1 VNRLVALT
9 RREVLAYF
17 YAPVPYLVMFLF
29 LLMTWFMFV
38 GPMSQPVVQITY
50 VPVLEWL
57 AFVLL
62 FLMPLLTMNSVAE
75 ERSTNTLETLL
86 TAPVSDWQVIFA
98 KWFATFS
105 FYAFML
111 LPTLVFWLVLH
122 HIGGQIGQPHPGP
135 IVAGYCGAL
144 LLGSLYVAIGIFA
157 SSLTENAL
165 LSAFLAFF
173 ATIGLLLL
181 AMVAQV
187 LDSLGLSVPVLNT
200 VGEYIS
206 PQTHFMEFLKGRID
220 VFDLVYFVTATA
232 FFLFLAVRSLE
243 SRKWR

>member
-111 LPTLVFWLVLH
+111 RPTLVFW
-122 HIGGQIGQPHPGP
+122 
-135 IVAGYCGAL
+135 
-144 LLGSLYVAIGIFA
+144 
-157 SSLTENAL
+157 
-165 LSAFLAFF
+165 
-173 ATIGLLLL
+173 
-181 AMVAQV
+181 
-187 LDSLGLSVPVLNT
+187 
-200 VGEYIS
+200 
-206 PQTHFMEFLKGRID
+206 
-220 VFDLVYFVTATA
+220 
-232 FFLFLAVRSLE
+232 
-243 SRKWR
+243 